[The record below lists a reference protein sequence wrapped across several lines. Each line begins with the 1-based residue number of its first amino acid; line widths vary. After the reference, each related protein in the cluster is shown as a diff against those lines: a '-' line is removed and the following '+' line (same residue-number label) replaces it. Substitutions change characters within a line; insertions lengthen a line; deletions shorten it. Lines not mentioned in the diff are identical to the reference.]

1 MPDKSPKYLNDI
13 KNMWNVGTEVEF
25 IDHSELKQINKCI
38 KAILRTG
45 EFSSFGNLILVSGAG
60 YSWYVEKNEK

>member
-1 MPDKSPKYLNDI
+1 MR
-13 KNMWNVGTEVEF
+13 NVGTEVEF